1 MQKWYMHFA
10 LIATILVIYM
20 LKYFI
25 YQEIPPRLDEME
37 MEKQIN
43 SLFIN
48 IAIIWQEK
56 IQLTLKEKEIQTS

>member
-10 LIATILVIYM
+10 LIATILVKYM

-25 YQEIPPRLDEME
+25 YQEIPPRLDGME

>member
-1 MQKWYMHFA
+1 MHFA

-25 YQEIPPRLDEME
+25 YQEIPPRLDGME

-48 IAIIWQEK
+48 IAI
-56 IQLTLKEKEIQTS
+56 T

>member
-25 YQEIPPRLDEME
+25 YQEIPPRLDGME